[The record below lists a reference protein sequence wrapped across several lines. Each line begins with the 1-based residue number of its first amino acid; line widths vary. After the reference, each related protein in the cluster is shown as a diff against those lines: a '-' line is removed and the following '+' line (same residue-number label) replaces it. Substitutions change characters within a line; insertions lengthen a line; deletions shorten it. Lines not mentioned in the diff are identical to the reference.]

1 MKEKNCFDFLDEWA
15 AGKKREPDV
24 INNPN
29 KMVRKFGRG
38 PKDTKCKTCKHLV
51 RYDYHNK
58 NYYKCSNYGYSKSIA
73 SDFRLKFESCGKY
86 EEGEQKTVRDW

>member
-1 MKEKNCFDFLDEWA
+1 MSKSCFDFLDEWA

-38 PKDTKCKTCKHLV
+38 PQGAKCKTCEHLV
-51 RYDYHNK
+51 RVT
-58 NYYKCSNYGYSKSIA
+58 YSKSYLKCELYGMSKCTA
-73 SDFRLKFESCGKY
+73 SDFRAKWDSCAKY
-86 EEGEQKTVRDW
+86 EIEKAKRG